1 MVSLMKNFASLP
13 QLIIF
18 AKVAEAGSLSKAAK
32 ELNITPSAVSKSLTL
47 LESRMGVLLVKRT
60 TRNMALTEHGQSF
73 FRRVATILRDVEQAL
88 DELDSF
94 KLHPKGILRVTC
106 STAFGSMQL
115 MNLVGRYMDLY
126 PEVDVRVSLDDRHAN
141 LSEEN
146 YDLAVRITTGTDWSY
161 TARKLARVRW
171 IYCASPNYLDRN
183 GRPTSVEDIFQ
194 SGRHRFLAYPTQDTQ
209 GSWIQWQEGELRH
222 QVKVDGG
229 SDCNSSL
236 ALMVAALNGTGIA
249 CLPTYIA
256 SSSVIDGKLEML
268 FPAERPEND
277 QTLYAMY
284 FQSRYT
290 NPLIR
295 TFIDFLVREIIPV
308 PSWDKALQDR
318 VGLRP

>member
-1 MVSLMKNFASLP
+1 MKNFASLP

-18 AKVAEAGSLSKAAK
+18 AKVAETGSLSKAAQ

-47 LESRMGVLLVKRT
+47 FESRMGVLLVKRT
-60 TRNMALTEHGQSF
+60 TRNTALTEHGQSF
-73 FRRVATILRDVEQAL
+73 FRRVASILRDVEQAL

-106 STAFGSMQL
+106 STAFGSIQL
-115 MNLVGRYMDLY
+115 MSLVGRYMDMY
-126 PEVDVRVSLDDRHAN
+126 PEVDVHVSLDDRHAN
-141 LSEEN
+141 LGEEKF
-146 YDLAVRITTGTDWSY
+146 DLALRITTATDWNY
-161 TARKLARVRW
+161 TARKLAQVKW
-171 IYCASPNYLDRN
+171 IYCASPNYLDAH
-183 GRPTSVEDIFQ
+183 GRPTSIEDIFQ
-194 SGRHRFLAYPTQDTQ
+194 SGKHRFLAYPTMDAR

-236 ALMVAALNGTGIA
+236 ALMVATLNGTGIA

-256 SSSVIDGKLEML
+256 SSSVIDNKLEFL
-268 FPAERPEND
+268 FSVERPEND

-295 TFIDFLVREIIPV
+295 TFIDFLVREIVPIP
-308 PSWDKALQDR
+308 PWDRALR
-318 VGLRP
+318 EKVGTRFSA